1 MWNQQ
6 HKIGNHLVPVA
17 RAARLD
23 ALFAL
28 FLPQAHASAMPV
40 VVFVAEIETGYLSA

>member
-6 HKIGNHLVPVA
+6 HKIGNHPVSVA
-17 RAARLD
+17 RAAQLD
-23 ALFAL
+23 ALFAP

-40 VVFVAEIETGYLSA
+40 VVVVAEIETGYLSA